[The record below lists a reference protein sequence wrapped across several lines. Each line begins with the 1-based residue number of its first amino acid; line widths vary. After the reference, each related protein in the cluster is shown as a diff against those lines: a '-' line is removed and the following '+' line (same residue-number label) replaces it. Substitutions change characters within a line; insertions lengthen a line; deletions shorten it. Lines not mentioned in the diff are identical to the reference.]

1 MQQNVTLIF
10 VEERLDVDEV
20 NDENAVKL
28 DVSEVGIEVVVEVD
42 DKTVCDDVDASEL
55 YL

>member
-1 MQQNVTLIF
+1 MRQNVMLIF
-10 VEERLDVDEV
+10 VDEWLDIDEV
-20 NDENAVKL
+20 NDENVAKL

-42 DKTVCDDVDASEL
+42 DKTVCDDVDANEL